1 MPPLARLMDA
11 SSEVLLAAVL
21 RLLHNLS
28 FDDTLK
34 ADMVKHGLVPKVG
47 VRCHA
52 GM

>member
-11 SSEVLLAAVL
+11 SNEVLLAAVL

-34 ADMVKHGLVPKVG
+34 ADMVKNGLVPKVG
-47 VRCHA
+47 VRRRA
-52 GM
+52 GI

>member
-11 SSEVLLAAVL
+11 SNEVLLTAVL

-34 ADMVKHGLVPKVG
+34 ADMVKHGLVPKVRVSCLAG
-47 VRCHA
+47 V
-52 GM
+52 